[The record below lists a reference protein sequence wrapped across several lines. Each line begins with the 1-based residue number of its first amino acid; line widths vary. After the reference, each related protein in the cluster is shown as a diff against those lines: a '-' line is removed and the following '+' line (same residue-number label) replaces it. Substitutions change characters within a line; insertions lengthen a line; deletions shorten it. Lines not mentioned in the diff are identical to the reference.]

1 MHNLTIRNQLFS
13 ISECS
18 MPPKV
23 VTSTGESGPSSL
35 IADCS
40 TGWVA
45 PEGMIGQDAELTIE
59 LGCTTLLDTVR
70 IKNLAL
76 DRGTTV
82 FSLHVGQEQ
91 TGPWTQVL
99 TGELA
104 KFKVGLDLAKHF

>member
-1 MHNLTIRNQLFS
+1 
-13 ISECS
+13 

-23 VTSTGESGPSSL
+23 VSSTGEAGPSSL
-35 IADCS
+35 IPDCG

-45 PEGMIGQDAELTIE
+45 PDGRVGQDAEITIE

-76 DRGTTV
+76 DRGTTEL
-82 FSLHVGQEQ
+82 SLHVGQEQ

-104 KFKVGLDLAKHF
+104 QFKVGF